1 MNGVQGM
8 NNNSR
13 NQLNCAKN
21 SNESTPEKHHSLFSQ
36 DRNTMTI
43 HGVTDVISFDEN
55 GVFLVTTC
63 GQLNLE
69 GSGLHVAVLNTE
81 DGIVEVTG
89 RINGLLY
96 YDKPEEHSSR
106 RARRQSRWFS

>member
-1 MNGVQGM
+1 MNGYQDTNRISD
-8 NNNSR
+8 NNDRRKENAP
-13 NQLNCAKN
+13 Q
-21 SNESTPEKHHSLFSQ
+21 KHHSLLAQ
-36 DRNTMTI
+36 DRRTMTV

-69 GSGLHVAVLNTE
+69 GNDLHVNVLNTE

-89 RINGLLY
+89 RLNGLLY
-96 YDKPEEHSSR
+96 YDSPTQGEGSTR
-106 RARRQSRWFS
+106 RKSKRQGRFFS